1 MIQNFNDDIIFYIL
15 KLFHRFSY
23 LNNLYLTNKYVSVK
37 TKYMYFFHIN
47 NFNKCLNIECDTTYK
62 TYLYLSKCLFF
73 DKIINTKKIN
83 SIFLNS
89 LHTIY
94 LPTFVKIILLVDE
107 YYDISFF
114 NNVIKILSIENIKQK
129 LLKDN
134 TIYIPFAKLYGNNFI
149 IQIQFLNDLYRI
161 KIQYDNS
168 PISIY
173 KPLNENDILLLITKK
188 KINTLQYF

>member
-23 LNNLYLTNKYVSVK
+23 LNNLYLTNKYLSIK
-37 TKYMYFFHIN
+37 TKYIYFFHIN
-47 NFNKCLNIECDTTYK
+47 NFNKCLNIQFNK
-62 TYLYLSKCLFF
+62 TSKPYLYLSKFLFF

-83 SIFLNS
+83 HIFLNS
-89 LHTIY
+89 LHNLH
-94 LPTFVKIILLVDE
+94 LPIFVKIILLIDE

-114 NNVIKILSIENIKQK
+114 HNIIKVLSIDNIKQN

-149 IQIQFLNDLYRI
+149 IQIQFLNGLFRI
-161 KIQYDNS
+161 KIQYDNNS
-168 PISIY
+168 ISIY
-173 KPLNENDILLLITKK
+173 KSLNENELLLLITKK
-188 KINTLQYF
+188 NINILQYF